1 MTRIAII
8 AALPGEL
15 KPLVRGWQHERH
27 LSVDLWRTQHNNVEC
42 FAACGGM
49 GKLSAAKAFSKV
61 EWIAAGGGQLENT
74 RDAWEKSAKLNM
86 VISAGWAGA
95 LRTDF
100 EAGKAYRAAGV
111 IDIQTGERY
120 AAAGASGT
128 DPWLVTSPRVATAAE
143 KRRLVAEY
151 GAGLVDMEAA
161 AIARLAAMRGI
172 PFQCIKGVSDGFNE
186 NLPNFNRFISPDGQL
201 RIPRLLFFVLPRPWF
216 WPALIRMGENS
227 KKASHSLA
235 GLLLENLNCPGDH
248 SNTDGDSN
256 LSR

>member
-15 KPLVRGWQHERH
+15 KPLVRGWQHERRNGVQVWQT
-27 LSVDLWRTQHNNVEC
+27 SRNNVQLL
-42 FAACGGM
+42 AACAGM
-49 GKLSAAKAFSKV
+49 GQRSATRAFAEV
-61 EWIAAGGGQLENT
+61 EKNHRID
-74 RDAWEKSAKLNM
+74 R
-86 VISAGWAGA
+86 VISTGWAGA
-95 LRTDF
+95 LREDI
-100 EAGKAYRAAGV
+100 EVAKAYPAAGV
-111 IDIQTGERY
+111 VDLRTGERFAVEG
-120 AAAGASGT
+120 AAAGS
-128 DPWLVTSPRVATAAE
+128 PWLVTSAGVAGKAE
-143 KRRLVAEY
+143 KRRLAAEY
-151 GAGLVDMEAA
+151 RAGLVDMEAA
-161 AIARLAAMRGI
+161 AIARLAVMRGI

-216 WPALIRMGENS
+216 WPALIRMRENS